1 MASKLPPLPVGVAPG
16 SGYWNDWYEKL
27 RKIINDLISGVGHN
41 TLAGLQGGQPAEYYH
56 LTLAEY
62 NAVIS
67 PPPSADPWT
76 YVKLTSD
83 QVVTTTSGVATAL
96 AFTPIANTLYEVEGQ
111 LWLQSTSTTSGPQ
124 PGVAWN
130 TGNSDGVAHITTTE
144 TSSTLAVANI
154 PTGVDAAALAT
165 SFPDITNSYPAQVK
179 ASFKTGGTPSG
190 AFTITLARS

>member
-41 TLAGLQGGQPAEYYH
+41 TLAGLQGGQAGEYYH
-56 LTLAEY
+56 LTQAEY
-62 NAVIS
+62 TALSTPTDN
-67 PPPSADPWT
+67 WT
-76 YVKLTSD
+76 YVKLTTD
-83 QVVTTTSGVATAL
+83 QVVTTTSGTATAL
-96 AFTPIANTLYEVEGQ
+96 AFTPVANSLYEVEGQ
-111 LWLQSTSTTSGPQ
+111 LWLQSTSTGSGPQ

-144 TSSTLAVANI
+144 SGSTVTMVNL

-165 SFPDITNSYPAQVK
+165 SFPDTTNSYPAQVK
-179 ASFKTGGTPSG
+179 ASFKTGGSPSG
-190 AFTITLARS
+190 AFTITLQTS

>member
-27 RKIINDLISGVGHN
+27 RKIINDLIGGVGHN
-41 TLAGLQGGQPAEYYH
+41 TLAGLQGGQAGEYYH
-56 LTLAEY
+56 LTQAEHTSIV
-62 NAVIS
+62 AGLDS
-67 PPPSADPWT
+67 WT

-83 QVVTTTSGVATAL
+83 QVVTTTSGVATVL
-96 AFTPIANTLYEVEGQ
+96 AFTPAANTLYEVEGQ
-111 LWLQSTSTTSGPQ
+111 LWLQSSDVASGPQ
-124 PGVAWN
+124 PGIAWN
-130 TGNSDGVAHITTTE
+130 TGNSDGVAHISTTE

-154 PTGVDAAALAT
+154 PTNTDAAALAT

-190 AFTITLARS
+190 AFTITLQTS